1 MKFFS
6 LITLLTLCS
15 TTHCY
20 IDPGT
25 GSFIFQI
32 FAAGLLT
39 GLFTLKTYWASFK
52 KFFSRKK

>member
-1 MKFFS
+1 MK
-6 LITLLTLCS
+6 LLFAIFLLSFCS
-15 TTHCY
+15 SSHCY

-39 GLFTLKTYWASFK
+39 SLFAIKTYWATFK
-52 KFFSRKK
+52 NFFSRKK